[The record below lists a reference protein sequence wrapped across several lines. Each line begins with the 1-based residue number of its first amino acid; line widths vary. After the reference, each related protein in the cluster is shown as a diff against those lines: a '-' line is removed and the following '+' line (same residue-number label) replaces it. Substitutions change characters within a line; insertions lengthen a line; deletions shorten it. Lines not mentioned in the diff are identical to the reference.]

1 MHPAVPPLKAV
12 FVSIKIICIK
22 EKKTLARV
30 HDNLISLSRV
40 HYLITL
46 EAMPTVKEE
55 INSKVNKYPNNFF
68 FCNKSKKTTISCD
81 FQVLQVIYGFKGYKV
96 QQLIKLQDRKQSNC
110 CAFFC
115 TLKMLT
121 RL

>member
-40 HYLITL
+40 HHFINIELIPNVEEEKNLKAIYVKNFETTLSSQFFPVPKYLSQIYWT
-46 EAMPTVKEE
+46 
-55 INSKVNKYPNNFF
+55 
-68 FCNKSKKTTISCD
+68 SCYTSD
-81 FQVLQVIYGFKGYKV
+81 W
-96 QQLIKLQDRKQSNC
+96 
-110 CAFFC
+110 
-115 TLKMLT
+115 T
-121 RL
+121 RSQPSIFRP